1 MQIVR
6 LNLGKINI
14 DDLPHPLHVVRVVA
28 SIKAGCPALL
38 GEMVEALSQVF
49 SIHNLS
55 MADPVGLAGV
65 YCPPWAV
72 LTPDAG
78 AGIGPAPGSVTAGV
92 LVVRNIVTGVDGH
105 THGLLVA
112 LKRVILRTPVT
123 IDKVGITIIHAPL
136 GWVGLA
142 SLITWVTW
150 LISPDTV

>member
-65 YCPPWAV
+65 YCPPGAV

-92 LVVRNIVTGVDGH
+92 LVVRNIVTGVDGNI
-105 THGLLVA
+105 HGLSVG
-112 LKRVILRTPVT
+112 LKSVIFRTPVSCKYKNVDT
-123 IDKVGITIIHAPL
+123 I
-136 GWVGLA
+136 
-142 SLITWVTW
+142 
-150 LISPDTV
+150 